1 MSCSA
6 NSPRSPRFRRI
17 TVATDSPSESARETA
32 HSSLDGH
39 ARKSPLPVYI
49 VSSLILAAVLAIGYV
64 TLLPTTAK
72 VTGAQT
78 NFLAVAERTS
88 VFVQDED
95 HMLHVL
101 HAAPESG
108 GHAAYRSWQKAPIV
122 SKLSSE
128 ARTPHRSVAF
138 TWKRA
143 HFPEEV
149 LLSSSHICGR
159 HFVQVHTKAFLLLDT
174 KVLEVKEE
182 MRKPILSCLDPSTP
196 DSCPEDAER
205 SLCEEIDSLASAEDH
220 DTSSAKLTF
229 TTSFQKLLAD
239 RRSLDFFLLGI
250 DVHNRPERFTNQDAP
265 LAAMLFAK
273 HYWQA
278 LSVQPLPDIFNA
290 TEEKESLHIDAQSDL
305 YCSAFATAVCVL
317 KCGANPYCRATCQA
331 VGYPLA
337 FNGCTNVLKAMS
349 SWRIM
354 CWQSV
359 ENMPIWKNL
368 SPVVK
373 NIIVDQGMVAG
384 ARVGLKTD
392 HLAEARRITTSVMG
406 CAAPTVCAGQ
416 ICAGT
421 AASTTDVLNMMPIA
435 KPATFP
441 VAISRW

>member
-1 MSCSA
+1 
-6 NSPRSPRFRRI
+6 
-17 TVATDSPSESARETA
+17 
-32 HSSLDGH
+32 
-39 ARKSPLPVYI
+39 
-49 VSSLILAAVLAIGYV
+49 
-64 TLLPTTAK
+64 
-72 VTGAQT
+72 
-78 NFLAVAERTS
+78 
-88 VFVQDED
+88 
-95 HMLHVL
+95 MLHVL

-373 NIIVDQGMVAG
+373 NIIVDQGMVAWG
-384 ARVGLKTD
+384 SCGPQNRPSCGSSKD
-392 HLAEARRITTSVMG
+392 HDQCYGMCGPDCLCWPNLCGNCCKYNGCTQHDAYCKAGNVPCCYIAMVTFTS
-406 CAAPTVCAGQ
+406 
-416 ICAGT
+416 
-421 AASTTDVLNMMPIA
+421 ASCGGGFTCWL
-435 KPATFP
+435 
-441 VAISRW
+441 